1 MSRSKSTGF
10 LPYLLLLVP
19 PLMWGGNFVVGRY
32 IHDSIPPATMNFW
45 RWLLALVI
53 LLLWSGKEF
62 WRRREL
68 IRKHWRFLFMLGL
81 SGITLFHTFVYA
93 SLHHTTAVNSTLI
106 FTLTPVTI
114 IVLSWLIFRDTITR
128 QQVLGI
134 VISLIGAAAIVLKGD
149 WRFLLDIS
157 FNRGDLLM
165 LCAMPNWAFY
175 SVILKRRPAELDAN
189 LLLVSTILIGLL
201 LQIPLFLWELAQGH
215 VMELNTASILS
226 IAYVCIGPSII
237 AYFCWNRGVAE
248 VGANQ
253 AGVFL
258 HLVPVFGAIF
268 AIVFLN
274 EQMYGYHFIGVALI
288 ACGIYLSTYAGKPR
302 LLSQSAD

>member
-1 MSRSKSTGF
+1 MSNSRGIGL

-45 RWLLALVI
+45 RWLLALAI
-53 LLLWSGKEF
+53 LLLWCGRDI
-62 WRRREL
+62 WHRRRL
-68 IRKHWRFLFMLGL
+68 VRKHCGFLFLLGL
-81 SGITLFHTFVYA
+81 TGITLFHTFVYA
-93 SLHHTTAVNSTLI
+93 SLHSTTAVNSTLI

-114 IVLSWLIFRDTITR
+114 IILSWIIFRDTITPR
-128 QQVLGI
+128 QLLGI
-134 VISLIGAAAIVLKGD
+134 LISLMGAAAIVLQGD
-149 WRFLLDIS
+149 WRLMLEIS

-175 SVILKRRPAELDAN
+175 SVMLKRRPVELDAN
-189 LLLVSTILIGLL
+189 LLLVSTIFIGLV
-201 LQIPLFLWELAQGH
+201 LQIPLFLWELLKGQTM
-215 VMELNTASILS
+215 VLNTASVLS

-237 AYFCWNRGVAE
+237 AYFCWNRGVAN

-268 AIVFLN
+268 AIIFLN
-274 EQMYGYHFIGVALI
+274 EKLFFYHMIGIVLI
-288 ACGIYLSTYAGKPR
+288 SVGIYLSTYPGRKKW
-302 LLSQSAD
+302 SD

>member
-1 MSRSKSTGF
+1 MSNSRKISLF
-10 LPYLLLLVP
+10 PYLLLLVP

-45 RWLLALVI
+45 RWLLAFVI
-53 LLLWSGKEF
+53 LSLWSGKDI
-62 WRRREL
+62 WRRRGL
-68 IRKHWRFLFMLGL
+68 IRKHWWFLFLLGL

-93 SLHHTTAVNSTLI
+93 SLHYTTAVNSTLI

-114 IVLSWLIFRDTITR
+114 IILSWLLFRDTITSR
-128 QQVLGI
+128 QVLGI
-134 VISLIGAAAIVLKGD
+134 VISLAGAAAIILKGD
-149 WRFLLDIS
+149 WRMLLDIR

-165 LCAMPNWAFY
+165 LFAMPNWAFY
-175 SVILKRRPAELDAN
+175 SVMLKRRPAGLDAN
-189 LLLVSTILIGLL
+189 LLLVSTIFIGLV
-201 LQIPLFLWELAQGH
+201 LQVPLFLWELLQGQT
-215 VMELNTASILS
+215 MDLNAASALS

-237 AYFCWNRGVAE
+237 AYFCWNRGVAD

-268 AIVFLN
+268 AIIFLN
-274 EQMYGYHFIGVALI
+274 EQMYRYHFIGIVLI
-288 ACGIYLSTYAGKPR
+288 AAGVYLSTYAGRGR
-302 LLSQSAD
+302 LLIQSAD

>member
-1 MSRSKSTGF
+1 MSNSRRIGF
-10 LPYLLLLVP
+10 LPYLLLIVP

-32 IHDSIPPATMNFW
+32 IHDAIPPATMNFW
-45 RWLLALVI
+45 RWLIALLI
-53 LLLWSGKEF
+53 LLLWSGKNV
-62 WRRREL
+62 WHRRDV
-68 IRKHWRFLFMLGL
+68 IRKHWWFLFLLGL

-93 SLHHTTAVNSTLI
+93 SLHFTTAVNSTLI

-114 IVLSWLIFRDTITR
+114 IILSWVLFRDTITSR
-128 QQVLGI
+128 QILGI
-134 VISLIGAAAIVLKGD
+134 VISLIGAAAIILKGD
-149 WRFLLDIS
+149 WRLLLDIS

-175 SVILKRRPAELDAN
+175 SVMLKRRPMELDAN
-189 LLLVSTILIGLL
+189 LLLISTISIGLA
-201 LQIPLFLWELAQGH
+201 LQVPLFLWEFLQEQTM
-215 VMELNTASILS
+215 VINTASILS
-226 IAYVCIGPSII
+226 IGYVCIGPSII

-268 AIVFLN
+268 AILFLN
-274 EQMYGYHFIGVALI
+274 EQMYRYHFIGIVLI
-288 ACGIYLSTYAGKPR
+288 AAGIYLSTYAGR
-302 LLSQSAD
+302 LRLRTQSAE